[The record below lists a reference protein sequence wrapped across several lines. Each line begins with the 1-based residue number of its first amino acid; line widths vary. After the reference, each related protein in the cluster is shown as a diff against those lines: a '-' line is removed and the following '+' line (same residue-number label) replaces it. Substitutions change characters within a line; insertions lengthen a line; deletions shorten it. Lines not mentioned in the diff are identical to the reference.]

1 MHCVVAG
8 QRDGVHCAVNICE
21 CPHGV
26 GSVGSSPAVGE
37 TTGHRDHHQLI
48 VGSGKGSVIRRF
60 TVFRQRNIVDLIALA
75 VRDKLVVLGNLFG
88 ACDDPCVH
96 AVRRFTR
103 KGRKIPQRRQHRVAR
118 DGLLPV
124 CVHDAAQQERAAAVN
139 AAIVEH
145 IIHQIAFLLADD
157 EGDRGFRVI
166 GRSV

>member
-8 QRDGVHCAVNICE
+8 QRDGVHCAVNISE

-60 TVFRQRNIVDLIALA
+60 AVFRQRNIVDLIPLV
-75 VRDKLVVLGNLFG
+75 VRDKFVVLGNLFG

-103 KGRKIPQRRQHRVAR
+103 KGREIPQRRQHRIAR

-124 CVHDAAQQERAAAVN
+124 GVHDAAQQERAAAVN
-139 AAIVEH
+139 PAIVEH

-166 GRSV
+166 GRGV